1 MSFVSSLGDAPG
13 HLMGGMGELGQAAG
27 SHFGGL
33 MHGAGDVMGG
43 FAHGAG
49 DMASGVG
56 HGVMDAAHD
65 VADGAHHAWED
76 ASHGHFGAA
85 LGDLAGGAMNG
96 MMHAGSDIGHGLMDG
111 LGHIGGGLMHG
122 AQDFI
127 GGEKG
132 MLSHLLAGGKELGK
146 GIAPLAKA
154 FSVGKGL
161 FGGAKGAWDLMHG
174 KTSFK
179 DFEKVGEG
187 GLKAM
192 KELFGGDKD
201 KDGKEGQGGEGGH
214 GKEEEKDG
222 VDKAVG
228 MAKTGVGGLKS
239 LISLPEK
246 FSNITNTI
254 GKVITEG
261 VPGAGMIEKLSGG
274 VLKESMI
281 AEKAG
286 SVLKPLHG
294 FLEKGGEKLL
304 AGPLGNLLEKEAVAG
319 GSKIVG
325 KYAGKILPGLNM
337 ATAALSAF
345 ESGKSAYQSFKK
357 GDIGGAVIEGFH
369 TLTNI
374 AGGLP
379 IPGAGLIGLGGDL
392 VSGAAHWLKDGG
404 AKKIGEFATSA
415 VSSVGGAIGSAVKA
429 VGDSPVGQF
438 AKGAAKTVG
447 NMASGAGKA
456 IGNLASG
463 AKKLFSG
470 W

>member
-1 MSFVSSLGDAPG
+1 MSFFSSIVEAPG
-13 HLMGGMGELGQAAG
+13 HLMGGIGEMGQAAG
-27 SHFGGL
+27 SHFGGM

-43 FAHGAG
+43 IGHGIGDMAGGVAHGA
-49 DMASGVG
+49 
-56 HGVMDAAHD
+56 MDYAHD

-76 ASHGHFGAA
+76 ASHGHLGAA
-85 LGDLAGGAMNG
+85 AGDLAGGAMHG
-96 MMHAGSDIGHGLMDG
+96 MMHAGADIGHGLMDG
-111 LGHIGGGLMHG
+111 IGHIGGGLMHG
-122 AQDFI
+122 AQDVM

-132 MLSHLLAGGKELGK
+132 MLSHLIAGGKELGK
-146 GIAPLAKA
+146 GFSPLK
-154 FSVGKGL
+154 KG
-161 FGGAKGAWDLMHG
+161 FDIFKGAKGAWDLMHG
-174 KTSFK
+174 KGSLK
-179 DFEKVGEG
+179 EFEGTGVAGM
-187 GLKAM
+187 KAI
-192 KELFGGDKD
+192 KELFAGDEKG
-201 KDGKEGQGGEGGH
+201 KDGHGGEGGH

-274 VLKESMI
+274 LLKESMI

-304 AGPLGNLLEKEAVAG
+304 AGPLGGLLEKEAVAG

-325 KYAGKILPGLNM
+325 KFAGKILPGLNM

-345 ESGKSAYQSFKK
+345 ESGKSAYQAFKK
-357 GDIGGAVIEGFH
+357 GDVGGAVIEGFH

-379 IPGAGLIGLGGDL
+379 IPGAGLIGIGGDL
-392 VSGAAHWLKDGG
+392 AAGAAHWLKDGG
-404 AKKIGEFATSA
+404 AKKIGEFASNAASA
-415 VSSVGGAIGSAVKA
+415 VGGAVGGAVKA

-447 NMASGAGKA
+447 NIASGAGKA
-456 IGNLASG
+456 LGGLASG
-463 AKKLFSG
+463 AKKIFSG